1 MFHVGFEALRAAIAT
16 RPSLV
21 AAKAKAFEA
30 LVGRSFNTVLIER
43 MGLAKPDTGA
53 IYRTLQELEQEG
65 AVVFEWDTSGSG
77 PAKKVYRLTPAGW
90 TKLEEWRQE
99 IEARLANLQGF
110 LERYR
115 ALTRAEG

>member
-1 MFHVGFEALRAAIAT
+1 MTKRKRYQSRHLPAFILLALAEKPVHGSA
-16 RPSLV
+16 V
-21 AAKAKAFEA
+21 H
-30 LVGRSFNTVLIER
+30 TVLIER